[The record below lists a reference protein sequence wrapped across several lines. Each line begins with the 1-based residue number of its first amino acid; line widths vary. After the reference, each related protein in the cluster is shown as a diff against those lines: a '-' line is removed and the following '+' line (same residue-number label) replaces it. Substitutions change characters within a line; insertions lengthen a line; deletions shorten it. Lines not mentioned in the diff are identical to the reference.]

1 MMASS
6 SFAAVSVAVVIPNLD
21 GELLLPGCLE
31 ALRAQTHAPS
41 EVVVVDN
48 GSRDRSLALLAERHP
63 EVRVLALRRN
73 HGFAGGA
80 NAGVAAV
87 GAERVAVLNSDARPR
102 PDWIERLLAAP
113 APDDVWAWGS
123 VLLEPGGR
131 VESAGDWWSDDGH
144 AYKLAHG
151 ASPDRLPTE
160 PYEVFSP
167 PGAAPL
173 FRRDRFLALG
183 GYEEGFFLYFED
195 IDLAYR
201 ALLRGW
207 RALLVPD
214 ARVEHD
220 QGASGRG
227 WQRRFYVARNSLR
240 CAVRCVPEPDR
251 AALARGALRRLGED
265 RRRALAPFDWAGRL
279 AALAGMRQTVRE
291 RRAIQ
296 ATCTLTA
303 EQVRER
309 LRDPPW
315 AAGLPRVT

>member
-1 MMASS
+1 VPSS

-21 GELLLPGCLE
+21 GEKLLPACLE
-31 ALRAQTHAPS
+31 ALRAQTRAPS
-41 EVVVVDN
+41 ETVVVDN
-48 GSRDRSLALLAERHP
+48 GSRDRSLALLADRYP

-87 GAERVAVLNSDARPR
+87 GTERVAVLNSDTRPR
-102 PDWIERLLAAP
+102 PDWVERLLAAP

-123 VLLEPGGR
+123 VLLAPDGR
-131 VESAGDWWSDDGH
+131 VESAGDWWSDEGY

-151 ASPDRLPTE
+151 ASVERLPGE
-160 PYEVFSP
+160 PYRVFSP

-173 FRRDRFLALG
+173 FRRDRFLELG

-195 IDLAYR
+195 LDLAYR

-227 WQRRFYVARNSLR
+227 WERRFYVARNALR

-251 AALARGALRRLGED
+251 GAIARRALRGLGED
-265 RRRALAPFDWAGRL
+265 RRRALAPFDWAGRA
-279 AALAGMRQTVRE
+279 AALAGLRRTLRE

-296 ATCTLTA
+296 ATRALSA
-303 EQVRER
+303 HEVREG
-309 LRDPPW
+309 LREPAELAD
-315 AAGLPRVT
+315 LPRGT